1 MTSAESTRGLIQHES
16 TRSLTVVGHTDGR
29 YPVAT
34 DLQLSA
40 YLRALRKTRGLTQAQ
55 LGDMLGVSKARVSEI
70 ERDPSN
76 VAFSQLQ
83 RIVGLLGARIIVETR
98 PPAEP
103 ATTDRHLGGE
113 W

>member
-1 MTSAESTRGLIQHES
+1 MSYK
-16 TRSLTVVGHTDGR
+16 DGR

-34 DLQLSA
+34 DIQLSA

-55 LGDMLGVSKARVSEI
+55 LGYMLGVSKARVSEI

-76 VAFSQLQ
+76 VAFAQLQ
-83 RIVGLLGARIIVETR
+83 RIVNLLGARIIIETR

-103 ATTDRHLGGE
+103 ANTDRRLGGE